1 MHGAE
6 EPVTPAMQRML
17 DALSVPALIK
27 TARWDVVAWN
37 PLVKLFRDY
46 DRIPADGRNLLR
58 LLLVDDT
65 SYQRDPANHYSTA
78 RRILSKFRVDYSQYS
93 DDPAFDALI
102 NGLNRDS
109 ALFRELWNSP
119 EVMNRSE
126 AIAYHPQNGGMWFEH
141 TSYLPEGS
149 PTLRLVIFVP
159 HDEATRAKVAAAIDA
174 LGPSSRRGGGA
185 VKRRAHS

>member
-1 MHGAE
+1 
-6 EPVTPAMQRML
+6 ML

-37 PLVKLFRDY
+37 SLVKLFRDY
-46 DRIPADGRNLLR
+46 DRLPADGRNLLR

-65 SYQRDPANHYSTA
+65 SYQTDPANHYSTA

-93 DDPAFDALI
+93 DDPGFDALI

-109 ALFRELWNSP
+109 PLFRELWNSP

-159 HDEATRAKVAAAIDA
+159 HDEATAAKVAAARDA
-174 LGPSSRRGGGA
+174 LNSTPSRAGA
-185 VKRRAHS
+185 AGRRRAN